1 MEDLHKRLLLLFIVA
16 ATVGADQITKVIAQH
31 FLRSRPPISFFGG
44 LVQLLYAENPGAF
57 LSLGAQLSDSGRF
70 WLFTVISGGILVGLF
85 LYALLHRRLTQD
97 EVMSLSLILGG
108 GISNLIDRLVRD
120 HRVIDFMIVGF
131 GWLKTGVFNV
141 ADVAITAGVG
151 LLFWRSVRSSQRQEL

>member
-1 MEDLHKRLLLLFIVA
+1 
-16 ATVGADQITKVIAQH
+16 
-31 FLRSRPPISFFGG
+31 
-44 LVQLLYAENPGAF
+44 
-57 LSLGAQLSDSGRF
+57 
-70 WLFTVISGGILVGLF
+70 
-85 LYALLHRRLTQD
+85 
-97 EVMSLSLILGG
+97 MSLSLILGG